1 MHGGVIFAASHAA
14 STGIG
19 AKALAL
25 ALGAFGALVG
35 WRLKLM
41 HRAWQDVKVARET
54 MKLRLGQRRRHT
66 IMAFFFAI
74 ATVLVLY
81 VLLRG

>member
-1 MHGGVIFAASHAA
+1 MAASHAT

-25 ALGAFGALVG
+25 ALAAFGAAVG
-35 WRLKLM
+35 WHIKLM
-41 HRAWQDVKVARET
+41 HRSWQDVRVARET
-54 MKLRLGQRRRHT
+54 LRMRHGQRRRHT
-66 IMAFFFAI
+66 IMAFWFAI

-81 VLLRG
+81 VLLRI